1 MQYSKLFLSALM
13 CDSKNFRI
21 YSKRVPLEWLKHDK
35 DLYRIYQE
43 IQNLN
48 SQNLP
53 IEALSFKS
61 AHLQNLAIEIA
72 SLTPVPITES
82 LIDEIHRIYKRQEI
96 ARLSQALKAEQI
108 DEREFFAQ
116 IARLDSK
123 EPTESRTESN
133 SLNLDKISPFLK
145 GLIQNLRLINS
156 YPDSMILSAI
166 LTTLGGIIGARA
178 KINNSFG
185 IEVFP
190 VIWSIIIAPSSLS
203 AKSTL
208 FKYTK
213 KLILGDLQNLLYHS
227 FEKDLES
234 YKQNL
239 AKYNALKPQEKQ
251 KEKEPQPPRVRRVV
265 FATDSTPEAKIK
277 ALHQNQN
284 GGVIFYDEFKAE
296 LEKSNEN
303 PSYKALKT
311 SMFDGEFY
319 DKELVKEGTIL
330 LKHPCVSE
338 IGLITKQWLI
348 EATQKNDIASGFLAR
363 YLFSCNARA
372 DFAPLQAKEITLK
385 CGEEF
390 AKVSARVLEL
400 LEFDCQNP
408 QIFRFDDNAREF
420 YRDWFNDYS
429 KSAFDTE
436 SDEELTMSYRLST
449 YALKIALI
457 SFIFNETASGRD
469 FRESRQIPI
478 QYLKEAIEIIAL
490 FRAESDKVLSLMSE
504 HQKIHFEIDSVQEK
518 LIKKIKAHPKGEIT
532 RSQALNIRGMNASAL
547 NELIEQGIIKHHT
560 REKTTYI
567 YL

>member
-1 MQYSKLFLSALM
+1 MQYSKLFLSALIF
-13 CDSKNFRI
+13 DSKNIRI
-21 YSKRVPLEWLKHDK
+21 YKNRVPVEWLKHHK

-43 IQNLN
+43 IQNLD

-53 IEALSFKS
+53 MEALSFKS

-82 LIDEIHRIYKRQEI
+82 LIDEIHRSYKRKEI
-96 ARLSQALKAEQI
+96 ARLSQELKVEQI
-108 DEREFFAQ
+108 NEREFFAQ
-116 IARLDSK
+116 IAKLDSK
-123 EPTESRTESN
+123 EPTESHTESN

-156 YPDSMILSAI
+156 YPDSMILSTI

-178 KINNSFG
+178 KINNCFG

-213 KLILGDLQNLLYHS
+213 KLILGDLQNVLYKS
-227 FEKDLES
+227 FQKDMQA
-234 YKQNL
+234 YKQDL
-239 AKYNALKPQEKQ
+239 AKYNALKHQEKQ
-251 KEKEPQPPRVRRVV
+251 KEQEPEPPRVRRIV

-277 ALHQNQN
+277 ALHKNQN
-284 GGVIFYDEFKAE
+284 GGVIFHDEFKAE

-319 DKELVKEGTIL
+319 DKEIVKEGTIL

-372 DFAPLQAKEITLK
+372 DFRPLEAKEVKLK

-390 AKVSARVLEL
+390 AKISARVLEVL
-400 LEFDCQNP
+400 GFDCENP
-408 QIFRFDDNAREF
+408 HIFRFDDNAREF
-420 YRDWFNDYS
+420 YREWFNEYS
-429 KSAFDTE
+429 KTAYDTE

-449 YALKIALI
+449 YVLKIALI

-469 FRESRQIPI
+469 FRSGQIPI
-478 QYLKEAIEIIAL
+478 QHLKEAIEIMTL
-490 FRAESDKVLSLMSE
+490 FRAESDKMLSLMSE
-504 HQKIHFEIDSVQEK
+504 HEKIHFEIDSIQQK

-547 NELIEQGIIKHHT
+547 DELIEKGIIKHHT
-560 REKTTYI
+560 RQKTTYI